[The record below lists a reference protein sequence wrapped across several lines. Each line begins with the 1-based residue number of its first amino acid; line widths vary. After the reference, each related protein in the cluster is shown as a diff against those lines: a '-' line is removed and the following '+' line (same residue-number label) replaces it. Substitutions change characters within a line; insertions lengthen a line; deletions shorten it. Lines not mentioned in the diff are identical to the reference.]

1 MKQKG
6 RGFHGQRATNR
17 QIARPA
23 GISLLE
29 VVVTITIA
37 SVMMGLLLPAIQK
50 AREAARRAQ
59 CANNL
64 RQLGLAAQGFHS
76 AQGSFP
82 PVRPGNPAAD
92 AGWGHLVC
100 LLPLLGQPVLYEKI
114 DYTKPVSD
122 PVNIGVALTP
132 MPVLRCPSDVNRMTN
147 PGDPL
152 ALAGYAKNNYR
163 GNGGNNTGGL
173 AADGTENNNGVFVA
187 GKRVGISQI
196 FDGAGS
202 TALYSEGVLGDG
214 NNNQISV
221 PGDWFAISPA
231 SSSCDA
237 VLAAAKSV
245 TPSPGANAQFSY
257 AGNTFVSGDYTA
269 SRYNHVLPP
278 NAMSVVVVGPNGDL
292 AMAINSGVQ
301 ATTASSRHP
310 GGVNL
315 VLVDG
320 STRFISNDISSQIWQ
335 GLGSIAGGE
344 TLPDSF

>member
-6 RGFHGQRATNR
+6 CGFHGQPATNR

-29 VVVTITIA
+29 LVVTIAIA
-37 SVMMGLLLPAIQK
+37 SVMMSLLLPAIQK

-64 RQLGLAAQGFHS
+64 RQLSLAAQGFHS
-76 AQGSFP
+76 AQGNFP
-82 PVRPGNPAAD
+82 PVRPWNPAAD
-92 AGWGHLVC
+92 PGWGHLVC
-100 LLPLLGQPVLYEKI
+100 LFPLLDQHVLFDKI
-114 DYTKPVSD
+114 DFTKPVSD
-122 PVNIGVALTP
+122 PVNVGVSLAP
-132 MPVLRCPSDVNRMTN
+132 MPVLLCPSDVNRMTN

-152 ALAGYAKNNYR
+152 ALAGYTKNNYR

-173 AADGTENNNGVFVA
+173 AANGTENNNGVFVA

-196 FDGAGS
+196 FDGASS

-231 SSSCDA
+231 DSSCDA
-237 VLAAAKSV
+237 VRAAATSA
-245 TPSPGANAQFSY
+245 TPSTGASVQFSY

-278 NAMSVVVVGPNGDL
+278 NAMSVAVVGPSGDL
-292 AMAINSGVQ
+292 ATAINSGVQ

-320 STRFISNDISSQIWQ
+320 STRFISNDISSRIWQ

-344 TLPDSF
+344 TLPDNF